1 MKFIGHMWR
10 FTVLHTHFFGINL
23 VFQIEIKLKQTF
35 QTIVPNN
42 YGKNTM
48 VTRALDFMQSEV
60 GKQRERLVPVSVR
73 NIGIKK

>member
-1 MKFIGHMWR
+1 M
-10 FTVLHTHFFGINL
+10 
-23 VFQIEIKLKQTF
+23 FQIEIKLKQTF

-60 GKQRERLVPVSVR
+60 GQHRDEFVPVSVR
-73 NIGIKK
+73 SRDSDIKIIVINNHDNIWKAVTSL

>member
-1 MKFIGHMWR
+1 M
-10 FTVLHTHFFGINL
+10 LLTHFFGINL

>member
-1 MKFIGHMWR
+1 M
-10 FTVLHTHFFGINL
+10 
-23 VFQIEIKLKQTF
+23 FQIEIKLKQTF

-60 GKQRERLVPVSVR
+60 GQQTDQFVPVSVR
-73 NIGIKK
+73 NRDSDIKIIVINNHDNIWNAVTSL

>member
-1 MKFIGHMWR
+1 M
-10 FTVLHTHFFGINL
+10 LLTHFFGINL

-60 GKQRERLVPVSVR
+60 GKQRERLVPVSLR

>member
-1 MKFIGHMWR
+1 MYLI
-10 FTVLHTHFFGINL
+10 VINL

-60 GKQRERLVPVSVR
+60 GQHRD
-73 NIGIKK
+73 

>member
-1 MKFIGHMWR
+1 M
-10 FTVLHTHFFGINL
+10 
-23 VFQIEIKLKQTF
+23 FQIEIKLKQTF

-60 GKQRERLVPVSVR
+60 GQQRERFVPVSVR
-73 NIGIKK
+73 NIDIKNILINNHDNIWNAVTSF

>member
-1 MKFIGHMWR
+1 M
-10 FTVLHTHFFGINL
+10 LLTHFFGINL

-60 GKQRERLVPVSVR
+60 GKQRERLLFL
-73 NIGIKK
+73 

>member
-1 MKFIGHMWR
+1 M
-10 FTVLHTHFFGINL
+10 LLTHFFGINL
-23 VFQIEIKLKQTF
+23 VFQIEMKLKQTF